1 MSENNVGQPQVKLE
15 DTTGFSTP
23 EGNKIF
29 QQGVLLRSVSKFVAG
44 TDEDAVMPIPV
55 FFCPDTKKIVGLT
68 LPPEIRDEYKDDLIE
83 MTVFDWLN
91 EITVK
96 KTPFKNFTQ
105 QDWDD
110 WNSYM
115 VHRFLSMNMSYIDI
129 VNFVQNINPQNKK
142 EIYTIYR
149 EMIPKRK
156 IWNKYIKNQNKKDS
170 KELAKIIANKLS
182 IGIDEASSYIPILEK
197 EGVTEVLS
205 DLGYEKKEI
214 KKLIKTI

>member
-1 MSENNVGQPQVKLE
+1 
-15 DTTGFSTP
+15 
-23 EGNKIF
+23 
-29 QQGVLLRSVSKFVAG
+29 
-44 TDEDAVMPIPV
+44 
-55 FFCPDTKKIVGLT
+55 
-68 LPPEIRDEYKDDLIE
+68 
-83 MTVFDWLN
+83 MTVFNWLE

-96 KTPFKNFTQ
+96 KTPPNNFTQ

-142 EIYTIYR
+142 EIYTVYR

-170 KELAKIIANKLS
+170 KELAKVIANKLL
-182 IGIDEASSYIPILEK
+182 IGSDEASSYIPILGK
-197 EGVTEVLS
+197 DNITKMLS
-205 DLGYEKKEI
+205 DLGYDKKES
-214 KKLIKTI
+214 KQLIKTI

>member
-1 MSENNVGQPQVKLE
+1 
-15 DTTGFSTP
+15 
-23 EGNKIF
+23 
-29 QQGVLLRSVSKFVAG
+29 
-44 TDEDAVMPIPV
+44 
-55 FFCPDTKKIVGLT
+55 
-68 LPPEIRDEYKDDLIE
+68 
-83 MTVFDWLN
+83 MTVFNWLE

-96 KTPFKNFTQ
+96 KTPPNNFTQ

-156 IWNKYIKNQNKKDS
+156 VWNKYIKNQNKKDS
-170 KELAKIIANKLS
+170 KELATVIANKLS
-182 IGIDEASSYIPILEK
+182 IGSDEASSYIPTLGKDGI
-197 EGVTEVLS
+197 TEMLS
-205 DLGYEKKEI
+205 DLGYDKKEL
-214 KKLIKTI
+214 KQLIKTI

>member
-1 MSENNVGQPQVKLE
+1 M
-15 DTTGFSTP
+15 T
-23 EGNKIF
+23 IF
-29 QQGVLLRSVSKFVAG
+29 N
-44 TDEDAVMPIPV
+44 
-55 FFCPDTKKIVGLT
+55 
-68 LPPEIRDEYKDDLIE
+68 
-83 MTVFDWLN
+83 WLN

-96 KTPFKNFTQ
+96 KTPPNNFTQ
-105 QDWDD
+105 EDWDG

-156 IWNKYIKNQNKKDS
+156 VWNKYIKNQNKKDP
-170 KELAKIIANKLS
+170 KELSNIIANKLS
-182 IGIDEASSYIPILEK
+182 IGNDEASSYIPILGK
-197 EGVTEVLS
+197 DGITGVLS

-214 KKLIKTI
+214 TKLIKTI

>member
-1 MSENNVGQPQVKLE
+1 
-15 DTTGFSTP
+15 
-23 EGNKIF
+23 
-29 QQGVLLRSVSKFVAG
+29 
-44 TDEDAVMPIPV
+44 
-55 FFCPDTKKIVGLT
+55 
-68 LPPEIRDEYKDDLIE
+68 

-96 KTPFKNFTQ
+96 KTSPNDFTQ
-105 QDWDD
+105 ENWDD

-115 VHRFLSMNMSYIDI
+115 VHRFLSMNINYIDI

-156 IWNKYIKNQNKKDS
+156 VWNKYIKNQNKKDS
-170 KELAKIIANKLS
+170 KEIAKIIANKLS
-182 IGIDEASSYIPILEK
+182 IGSDEANSYIPMLGK
-197 EGVTEVLS
+197 EGVTEILS

-214 KKLIKTI
+214 TKLIKTI

>member
-1 MSENNVGQPQVKLE
+1 
-15 DTTGFSTP
+15 
-23 EGNKIF
+23 
-29 QQGVLLRSVSKFVAG
+29 
-44 TDEDAVMPIPV
+44 
-55 FFCPDTKKIVGLT
+55 
-68 LPPEIRDEYKDDLIE
+68 

-96 KTPFKNFTQ
+96 KTPPKNFTQ

-156 IWNKYIKNQNKKDS
+156 VWNKYIKNQNKKDS
-170 KELAKIIANKLS
+170 KELSNIIANKLS
-182 IGIDEASSYIPILEK
+182 IGSDEAGSYIPILGK
-197 EGVTEVLS
+197 ERITEMLG
-205 DLGYEKKEI
+205 DLGFEKKEI

>member
-1 MSENNVGQPQVKLE
+1 MTIFNWLE
-15 DTTGFSTP
+15 
-23 EGNKIF
+23 
-29 QQGVLLRSVSKFVAG
+29 
-44 TDEDAVMPIPV
+44 
-55 FFCPDTKKIVGLT
+55 
-68 LPPEIRDEYKDDLIE
+68 
-83 MTVFDWLN
+83 

-96 KTPFKNFTQ
+96 KTPPNDFSQ

-142 EIYTIYR
+142 EIYTVYR

-170 KELAKIIANKLS
+170 KELAKVIANKLL
-182 IGIDEASSYIPILEK
+182 IGSDEASSYIPILGK
-197 EGVTEVLS
+197 DSITEMLS
-205 DLGYEKKEI
+205 DLGYDKKEL
-214 KKLIKTI
+214 KQLIKTI

>member
-1 MSENNVGQPQVKLE
+1 
-15 DTTGFSTP
+15 
-23 EGNKIF
+23 
-29 QQGVLLRSVSKFVAG
+29 
-44 TDEDAVMPIPV
+44 
-55 FFCPDTKKIVGLT
+55 
-68 LPPEIRDEYKDDLIE
+68 
-83 MTVFDWLN
+83 MTVFNWLE

-96 KTPFKNFTQ
+96 KTPPNSFTQ

-170 KELAKIIANKLS
+170 KELAKVIANKLS
-182 IGIDEASSYIPILEK
+182 IGSDEASSYIPILGK
-197 EGVTEVLS
+197 DNITEMLS
-205 DLGYEKKEI
+205 DLGYDKKEL
-214 KKLIKTI
+214 KQLIKTI

>member
-1 MSENNVGQPQVKLE
+1 M
-15 DTTGFSTP
+15 T
-23 EGNKIF
+23 IF
-29 QQGVLLRSVSKFVAG
+29 N
-44 TDEDAVMPIPV
+44 
-55 FFCPDTKKIVGLT
+55 
-68 LPPEIRDEYKDDLIE
+68 
-83 MTVFDWLN
+83 WLN

-96 KTPFKNFTQ
+96 KTPPNNFTQ
-105 QDWDD
+105 EDWDG

-115 VHRFLSMNMSYIDI
+115 VHRFLSMNINYIDI

-156 IWNKYIKNQNKKDS
+156 IWNKYIKNQNKKDTA
-170 KELAKIIANKLS
+170 ELSKIIANKLS
-182 IGIDEASSYIPILEK
+182 VGNDEASTYIPLLGK

-214 KKLIKTI
+214 TKLIKTI

>member
-1 MSENNVGQPQVKLE
+1 
-15 DTTGFSTP
+15 
-23 EGNKIF
+23 
-29 QQGVLLRSVSKFVAG
+29 
-44 TDEDAVMPIPV
+44 
-55 FFCPDTKKIVGLT
+55 
-68 LPPEIRDEYKDDLIE
+68 
-83 MTVFDWLN
+83 MTVFNWLE

-96 KTPFKNFTQ
+96 KSPSNNFTQ

-115 VHRFLSMNMSYIDI
+115 VHRFLSMNTEYINI

-182 IGIDEASSYIPILEK
+182 IGSDEASSYIPILGK
-197 EGVTEVLS
+197 EGITEILG
-205 DLGYEKKEI
+205 DLGYEKKEL

>member
-1 MSENNVGQPQVKLE
+1 
-15 DTTGFSTP
+15 
-23 EGNKIF
+23 
-29 QQGVLLRSVSKFVAG
+29 
-44 TDEDAVMPIPV
+44 
-55 FFCPDTKKIVGLT
+55 
-68 LPPEIRDEYKDDLIE
+68 
-83 MTVFDWLN
+83 MTVFNWLE

-96 KTPFKNFTQ
+96 KTLPNNFTQ

-156 IWNKYIKNQNKKDS
+156 VWNKYIKNQNKKDS
-170 KELAKIIANKLS
+170 KELATVIANKLS
-182 IGIDEASSYIPILEK
+182 IGSDEASSYIPILGK
-197 EGVTEVLS
+197 DGITEILG
-205 DLGYEKKEI
+205 DLGYEKKEL
-214 KKLIKTI
+214 KKLLKTI

>member
-1 MSENNVGQPQVKLE
+1 
-15 DTTGFSTP
+15 
-23 EGNKIF
+23 
-29 QQGVLLRSVSKFVAG
+29 
-44 TDEDAVMPIPV
+44 
-55 FFCPDTKKIVGLT
+55 
-68 LPPEIRDEYKDDLIE
+68 
-83 MTVFDWLN
+83 MTVFNWLE

-96 KTPFKNFTQ
+96 KTPSNNFTQ

-182 IGIDEASSYIPILEK
+182 IGSDEASSYIPILGK
-197 EGVTEVLS
+197 DGITEILG
-205 DLGYEKKEI
+205 DLGFEKKEI

>member
-1 MSENNVGQPQVKLE
+1 
-15 DTTGFSTP
+15 
-23 EGNKIF
+23 
-29 QQGVLLRSVSKFVAG
+29 
-44 TDEDAVMPIPV
+44 
-55 FFCPDTKKIVGLT
+55 
-68 LPPEIRDEYKDDLIE
+68 
-83 MTVFDWLN
+83 MTIFDWLN
-91 EITVK
+91 EVTVK
-96 KTPFKNFTQ
+96 KSSPNSFTQ

-115 VHRFLSMNMSYIDI
+115 VHRFLSMNKSYIDI

-182 IGIDEASSYIPILEK
+182 IGSDEASSYIPILGK
-197 EGVTEVLS
+197 EGITEILS
-205 DLGYEKKEI
+205 DLGYEKKEL
-214 KKLIKTI
+214 KKLIKII

>member
-1 MSENNVGQPQVKLE
+1 
-15 DTTGFSTP
+15 
-23 EGNKIF
+23 
-29 QQGVLLRSVSKFVAG
+29 
-44 TDEDAVMPIPV
+44 
-55 FFCPDTKKIVGLT
+55 
-68 LPPEIRDEYKDDLIE
+68 
-83 MTVFDWLN
+83 MTVFNWLE

-96 KTPFKNFTQ
+96 KTPPNNFTQ

-115 VHRFLSMNMSYIDI
+115 VHRFLSMNINYIDI

-170 KELAKIIANKLS
+170 KELEKIIANKLL
-182 IGIDEASSYIPILEK
+182 IGCNEASSYIPILGK
-197 EGVTEVLS
+197 NGVTEVLN

-214 KKLIKTI
+214 TKLIKTI

>member
-1 MSENNVGQPQVKLE
+1 
-15 DTTGFSTP
+15 
-23 EGNKIF
+23 
-29 QQGVLLRSVSKFVAG
+29 
-44 TDEDAVMPIPV
+44 
-55 FFCPDTKKIVGLT
+55 
-68 LPPEIRDEYKDDLIE
+68 

-96 KTPFKNFTQ
+96 KTPPNDFTQ
-105 QDWDD
+105 ENWDD

-115 VHRFLSMNMSYIDI
+115 VHRFLSMNINYIDI

-170 KELAKIIANKLS
+170 KELEKIIANKLL
-182 IGIDEASSYIPILEK
+182 IGCNEASSYIPILGK
-197 EGVTEVLS
+197 NGVTEVLN

-214 KKLIKTI
+214 TKLIKTI

>member
-1 MSENNVGQPQVKLE
+1 
-15 DTTGFSTP
+15 
-23 EGNKIF
+23 
-29 QQGVLLRSVSKFVAG
+29 
-44 TDEDAVMPIPV
+44 
-55 FFCPDTKKIVGLT
+55 
-68 LPPEIRDEYKDDLIE
+68 

-96 KTPFKNFTQ
+96 KTPPNDFTQ
-105 QDWDD
+105 ENWDD

-115 VHRFLSMNMSYIDI
+115 VERLLSMNINYIDI

-156 IWNKYIKNQNKKDS
+156 VWNKYIKNQNKKDS
-170 KELAKIIANKLS
+170 KEIAKIIANKLS
-182 IGIDEASSYIPILEK
+182 IGSDEANSYIPMLGK
-197 EGVTEVLS
+197 EGITEVLS

-214 KKLIKTI
+214 TKLIKTI